1 MSLHGLPEITC
12 VFDST
17 LYAMAS
23 NFNAFYI
30 LRKRTLAAIVCHCAK
45 ANRSSTITATV
56 LRHWISHKGKKYNT
70 IWKYSWNGFQFY
82 LRLAFTKCS
91 MLLSIYN
98 IIKFT
103 FIVGNTEKFP
113 NDAKYNVLTF
123 SFFQRLVYFSSKTN
137 FSTHSVLE
145 NKK

>member
-1 MSLHGLPEITC
+1 MNC

-17 LYAMAS
+17 LYVMAS

-30 LRKRTLAAIVCHCAK
+30 LRKRTLAAIVCYCTK
-45 ANRSSTITATV
+45 AHRSSTITATV

-91 MLLSIYN
+91 MLLSIHN
-98 IIKFT
+98 IIKFA
-103 FIVGNTEKFP
+103 FFVGNTEKFP